1 VDVVPTHFYDLAHA
15 ARGPRPAANSITG
28 LHYYRIQPAKT
39 KLAGCDQAGE
49 AGPDNYNVMALCHR
63 AFNPFSASPLRMIV
77 LASSSAAV
85 PPIASRVDRI
95 SYDLHDATTGSAALE
110 HDGSF
115 WSSRRITA
123 VVGSESGRRWQGART
138 AISTRHVQSGFR
150 SFVPPDM
157 ATRSLGTLDSFR
169 VMQAEQQSSTEVVK
183 RKRRQVV
190 ELLKQADSLCA
201 ANVLD
206 RV

>member
-1 VDVVPTHFYDLAHA
+1 
-15 ARGPRPAANSITG
+15 
-28 LHYYRIQPAKT
+28 
-39 KLAGCDQAGE
+39 
-49 AGPDNYNVMALCHR
+49 
-63 AFNPFSASPLRMIV
+63 
-77 LASSSAAV
+77 
-85 PPIASRVDRI
+85 
-95 SYDLHDATTGSAALE
+95 
-110 HDGSF
+110 
-115 WSSRRITA
+115 
-123 VVGSESGRRWQGART
+123 
-138 AISTRHVQSGFR
+138 
-150 SFVPPDM
+150 M